1 MIALCSLFRELKSLQ
16 CGQSAVEQLP
26 GREDT
31 PWPACYGWPLSGA
44 LWVRPSLC
52 WGSTALT
59 AAPLTAQSCTGEKK
73 SWRRLYIGQKIS
85 CYKHKH
91 SIFTGY
97 LSNWN
102 IAFSATQSLPPVQ
115 ASSYWK
121 RKVPG
126 TFSKLNI
133 AKPCIHNTR
142 GFWGI
147 AWTQKKWSQ
156 L

>member
-1 MIALCSLFRELKSLQ
+1 MWPKCCRAITWERGHSLASMLWLASLRSSLSASLTVLRVHCFDGSSSNCAKLHRWKKELKE
-16 CGQSAVEQLP
+16 AVYWSNQP
-26 GREDT
+26 
-31 PWPACYGWPLSGA
+31 PPP
-44 LWVRPSLC
+44 
-52 WGSTALT
+52 
-59 AAPLTAQSCTGEKK
+59 
-73 SWRRLYIGQKIS
+73 KIS

-102 IAFSATQSLPPVQ
+102 MAFSATQSLPPVQ